1 MQDKIKGIV
10 GELGWP
16 LLFLTMMGYLAWYL
30 PHLIIAFGGADANG
44 AIVHD
49 YRSANI
55 GDYLVV
61 LVLAVALV
69 MGVRTATTSAIEDDI
84 DGFFDRV
91 SVFFGRVTA
100 LLISILVFVMLFE
113 VVLRYI
119 FEKPTLWA
127 NELSLWMAGFIFLLA
142 GLYAMQQRSH
152 IRIFLLYDLFPRP
165 LQKLAD
171 TVSVVLIWAF
181 TVAMIWGAYNEAKA
195 KLLRWE
201 TFGTAFDPPIPATLK
216 SMVLIVITLVAIQA
230 LSNLIA
236 DWSKA
241 PQHHSPVD
249 EDEIA
254 ELKHELEEQLH
265 LNKDDEAKV

>member
-1 MQDKIKGIV
+1 MQDEMKEILREIA
-10 GELGWP
+10 WP
-16 LLFLTMMGYLAWYL
+16 LLFLAMAGYMAWYL
-30 PHLIIAFGGADANG
+30 PHLIISFGAADSQG
-44 AIVHD
+44 AISHD
-49 YRSANI
+49 YRSAN
-55 GDYLVV
+55 V
-61 LVLAVALV
+61 LDFIVLAVLFVGLV
-69 MGVRTATTSAIEDDI
+69 MGIRTARTSGIEEDI

-91 SVFFGRVTA
+91 SIFFGRVTA
-100 LLISILVFVMLFE
+100 LLISALVFVMLFE

-127 NELSLWMAGFIFLLA
+127 NELSLWMAGFIFLFA

-152 IRIFLLYDLFPRP
+152 IRIYLLYDTFPRQ
-165 LQKLAD
+165 LQKIAD
-171 TVSVVLIWAF
+171 VTSVVLIWVF
-181 TVAMIWGAYNEAKA
+181 TVSMIWGAYNEAKA

-216 SMVLIVITLVAIQA
+216 SMVLLVISLVAVQA

-236 DWSKA
+236 DWNKA

-249 EDEIA
+249 EDEIE

-265 LNKDDEAKV
+265 LESDDEDRK